1 MVLKAASRIRR
12 HPPLKGRFFSPA
24 AHSHFRTD
32 RAAWAAGAT
41 TQQRLLACHIL
52 TKAIEVSFIVGDYG
66 QGDIPWPMAHLYRCG
81 IRMADDA

>member
-1 MVLKAASRIRR
+1 VC
-12 HPPLKGRFFSPA
+12 FFSPA

-66 QGDIPWPMAHLYRCG
+66 QGDIPWPMTASLPLRHPHG
-81 IRMADDA
+81 G